1 MVTLS
6 DQGTDGIAHT
16 IHVATADDGELSD
29 FRKFENVL
37 DVMNLP
43 NGSLKFFYENEE
55 KIIKQGR
62 IVRST
67 VRGVENSFRYRC
79 SECDDANSDVI
90 SQSNRGDEIQME
102 CGDCDCETSHTKRE
116 IDDI

>member
-43 NGSLKFFYENEE
+43 NGSLKFYYENEQ
-55 KIIKQGR
+55 KIIKSGR

-67 VRGVENSFRYRC
+67 VRGVEDAFRYRC
-79 SECDDANSDVI
+79 SECLIQDTDII
-90 SQSNRGDEIQME
+90 SQSDRGESISMI
-102 CGDCDCETSHTKRE
+102 CSVCEKETEHEKRE
-116 IDDI
+116 IDDV